1 MIPRVD
7 LIVQRLSFVVH
18 GFDSVDN
25 LSELSRQALL
35 FLRDLVEGGD
45 LPLLA
50 LIYALL
56 VLANCV

>member
-7 LIVQRLSFVVH
+7 LIVQRLSFIVH
-18 GFDSVDN
+18 GLDSVDH

>member
-1 MIPRVD
+1 MD

-18 GFDSVDN
+18 GLDSVDH
-25 LSELSRQALL
+25 LSELGRQALL